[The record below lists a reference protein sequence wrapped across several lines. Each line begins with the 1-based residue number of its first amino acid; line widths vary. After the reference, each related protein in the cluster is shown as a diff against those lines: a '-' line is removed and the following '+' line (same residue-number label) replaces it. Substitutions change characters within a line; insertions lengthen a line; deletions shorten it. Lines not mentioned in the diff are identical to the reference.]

1 MARRVSYA
9 MENSSAIV
17 GNPAEDT
24 PVGENGMRAKLDRL
38 IAVGSFGIACAVGLV
53 GAFVGLKVSSFWIDE
68 LFTAW
73 IVEVGIGLDEFI
85 ARIVTDVHPPVY
97 YVLAFAYAQ
106 LFGDNEVALRSFSA
120 ALAVAAILLFIV
132 TTRAYFSLAARLFG
146 AALATGSFFWFY
158 HAQNARAYSL
168 AFLIGVA
175 MLAISLSILA
185 KRERRETRILP
196 ELAGLAGLMLIGS
209 FVHFYLMYECL
220 AILIVLGFFCP
231 RQRLVLALFAAVLL
245 ASTGLYVK
253 LIIEEF
259 SQYSTTRNWIHGDV
273 GWYLQQLRTAVVYS
287 FTKKA
292 MLALAICIAAL
303 MAQWYFFGRRTRQA
317 SASKAGVVA
326 LGRFPFD
333 PQTALFVG
341 VPLIMLAGG
350 IASSL
355 LIAPNFTDR
364 NLLICAPFL
373 WAFCAKLYDA
383 SVPDA
388 ERPVRIAANLLLSA
402 VVLWTVVTMTVGRE
416 RQWNEPFRQSAE
428 WIRTFPECQGRP
440 IMVINAQPRAWFKPG
455 YSEILYADFYASYLA
470 DFALP
475 QVVFKEDVLAHKLSD
490 EMKEYLQWRVDG
502 NGCPIL
508 AWSIHL
514 IKEEELAEIGRELLK
529 AIDRPNAGRVAQLKI
544 FHDGYPGYV
553 LYAEGP
559 SAGEGSQGRDPRAP
573 PSQRKTGPA
582 PTPTRKAPVLK

>member
-1 MARRVSYA
+1 
-9 MENSSAIV
+9 
-17 GNPAEDT
+17 
-24 PVGENGMRAKLDRL
+24 MRARLDGV

-53 GAFVGLKVSSFWIDE
+53 GAFIGLKVSSFWIDE

-97 YVLAFAYAQ
+97 YVLTFAYAQ
-106 LFGDNEVALRSFSA
+106 LFGDGEVGLRSLSA
-120 ALAVAAILLFIV
+120 ILAVAAILLFIV

-146 AALATGSFFWFY
+146 AAMATGSFFWFY
-158 HAQNARAYSL
+158 QAQNARGYSL

-185 KRERRETRILP
+185 KRARRETRMLP
-196 ELAGLAGLMLIGS
+196 ELAGLAVLMLIGS

-231 RQRLVLALFAAVLL
+231 RQRLVLAVFAAILL
-245 ASTGLYVK
+245 TSTGLYVK

-259 SQYSTTRNWIHGDV
+259 SQYSTTTNWIHGDPY
-273 GWYLQQLRTAVVYS
+273 WYLDQLRTAMTYS

-292 MLALAICIAAL
+292 MLALAICAA
-303 MAQWYFFGRRTRQA
+303 AFATQQHFFARSKLAA
-317 SASKAGVVA
+317 SAPKPAVI
-326 LGRFPFD
+326 GRFPFD
-333 PQTALFVG
+333 PQTTLFVG
-341 VPLIMLAGG
+341 VPLVMLAGG

-383 SVPDA
+383 SVPNA
-388 ERPVRIAANLLLSA
+388 GPRIRMAANLSLSA
-402 VVLWTVVTMTVGRE
+402 VVMWSVVTMTLGRE
-416 RQWNEPFRQSAE
+416 RPWNEPFRESAD
-428 WIRTFPECQGRP
+428 WIRTFPECRDRP
-440 IMVINAQPRAWFKPG
+440 ILVVNAQPRAWFKPG
-455 YSEILYADFYASYLA
+455 YSEILYADFYANYLG
-470 DFALP
+470 DFARP
-475 QVVFKEDVLAHKLSD
+475 QVVFKEDILAHKLTD

-514 IKEEELAEIGRELLK
+514 ITEQELAEAGRELLK
-529 AIDRPNAGRVAQLKI
+529 AIDRPDASRVMQLKVL
-544 FHDGYPGYV
+544 HDGYPGYV
-553 LYAEGP
+553 LYAEG
-559 SAGEGSQGRDPRAP
+559 SVANEGSQGRDPRAP

-582 PTPTRKAPVLK
+582 PTPTRKAPVPK

>member
-1 MARRVSYA
+1 
-9 MENSSAIV
+9 
-17 GNPAEDT
+17 
-24 PVGENGMRAKLDRL
+24 MRAKLDGL
-38 IAVGSFGIACAVGLV
+38 IAVGSFGIACVVGLV

-97 YVLAFAYAQ
+97 YVLAFAHAQ
-106 LFGDNEVALRSFSA
+106 LFGDDEIGLRSLSA
-120 ALAVAAILLFIV
+120 ILAVAAILLFIV
-132 TTRAYFSLAARLFG
+132 ATKAYFSLAARLFG

-158 HAQNARAYSL
+158 QAQNARGYSL

-175 MLAISLSILA
+175 MLAIGLSILD
-185 KRERRETRILP
+185 KRTRREERMLP
-196 ELAGLAGLMLIGS
+196 ELAGLAVLMLIGS

-231 RQRLVLALFAAVLL
+231 RQRLVLAVLAAILL
-245 ASTGLYVK
+245 TSTGLYVK
-253 LIIEEF
+253 VVIEEF
-259 SQYSTTRNWIHGDV
+259 SQYSTTTNWIHSNFF
-273 GWYLQQLRTAVVYS
+273 WYLDQLHAALTYS

-292 MLALAICIAAL
+292 MLALAICAVAL
-303 MAQWYFFGRRTRQA
+303 ATQWRFFGQSTPVA
-317 SASKAGVVA
+317 PASKSGGFA

-333 PQTALFVG
+333 SQTALFVG

-350 IASSL
+350 VASSL

-388 ERPVRIAANLLLSA
+388 ERPVRMAANLLLS
-402 VVLWTVVTMTVGRE
+402 VIVPWTVVSMTAGRD
-416 RQWNEPFRQSAE
+416 RPWNEPFRESAD
-428 WIRTFPECQGRP
+428 WIRTFPECRDRP
-440 IMVINAQPRAWFKPG
+440 VMVINAQPRAWFKPG
-455 YSEILYADFYASYLA
+455 YSEILYADFYANYLA
-470 DFALP
+470 DFAHP
-475 QVVFKEDVLAHKLSD
+475 QVVFKEDILAHKIGD

-514 IKEEELAEIGRELLK
+514 ITEEELLEAGRELLK
-529 AIDRPNAGRVAQLKI
+529 AIDRPNAGRIMQMKVLR
-544 FHDGYPGYV
+544 DGLPGYV
-553 LYAEGP
+553 LYAKGPGGSEGP
-559 SAGEGSQGRDPRAP
+559 QTRDPRAP
-573 PSQRKTGPA
+573 PAQRKTGPA
-582 PTPTRKAPVLK
+582 PTPTRKAPVPQ

>member
-1 MARRVSYA
+1 
-9 MENSSAIV
+9 
-17 GNPAEDT
+17 
-24 PVGENGMRAKLDRL
+24 MRAKFDGL

-73 IVEVGIGLDEFI
+73 IVEVGISLDEFI

-97 YVLAFAYAQ
+97 YMLAFAHAQ
-106 LFGDNEVALRSFSA
+106 LFGDDEVALRSFSA
-120 ALAVAAILLFIV
+120 ICAVAAIFLFIV
-132 TTRAYFSLAARLFG
+132 ATRAYFSLAARLFG

-158 HAQNARAYSL
+158 QAQNARGYSL

-185 KRERRETRILP
+185 KRARRETRMLP
-196 ELAGLAGLMLIGS
+196 ELAGLAVLMLVGS

-231 RQRLVLALFAAVLL
+231 RQRLVLAVFAAILL
-245 ASTGLYVK
+245 TSTGLYVK

-259 SQYSTTRNWIHGDV
+259 SQYSTTTNWIHGSPS
-273 GWYLQQLRTAVVYS
+273 WYFDQLRAAMTYS

-292 MLALAICIAAL
+292 MLALAICAA
-303 MAQWYFFGRRTRQA
+303 AFATQRHFFARSKLAA
-317 SASKAGVVA
+317 SAPKPAVI
-326 LGRFPFD
+326 GRFPFD
-333 PQTALFVG
+333 SQTALFAG

-383 SVPDA
+383 SVPGA
-388 ERPVRIAANLLLSA
+388 ERPVRMAANLSLSA
-402 VVLWTVVTMTVGRE
+402 VVMWSVVTMTLGRE
-416 RQWNEPFRQSAE
+416 RPWNEPFRESAD
-428 WIRTFPECQGRP
+428 WIRTFPECRGRL

-455 YSEILYADFYASYLA
+455 YSEILYADFYANYLG

-475 QVVFKEDVLAHKLSD
+475 QVVFKEDILAHKLSE

-514 IKEEELAEIGRELLK
+514 ITEEELAEAGRELLK
-529 AIDRPNAGRVAQLKI
+529 AIDRPNAGRIMQLKVL
-544 FHDGYPGYV
+544 HDGFPGYV

-559 SAGEGSQGRDPRAP
+559 GGTEISPTRDPRAP

-582 PTPTRKAPVLK
+582 PTPTRKAPVPQ

>member
-1 MARRVSYA
+1 
-9 MENSSAIV
+9 
-17 GNPAEDT
+17 
-24 PVGENGMRAKLDRL
+24 MRAKLDGL

-73 IVEVGIGLDEFI
+73 IVEVGISLDEFI

-106 LFGDNEVALRSFSA
+106 LFGGYAQLFGDDEVGLRSFSA
-120 ALAVAAILLFIV
+120 ICAVAAILLFIV
-132 TTRAYFSLAARLFG
+132 ATKAYFSLAARLFG
-146 AALATGSFFWFY
+146 AAMATGSFFWFY
-158 HAQNARAYSL
+158 QAQNARGYSL

-175 MLAISLSILA
+175 MLAIGLSILD
-185 KRERRETRILP
+185 KRTRRETRMSP
-196 ELAGLAGLMLIGS
+196 ELAGLAVLMLVGS

-231 RQRLVLALFAAVLL
+231 RQRLVLAVFAAVLL
-245 ASTGLYVK
+245 TSTGLYVK

-259 SQYSTTRNWIHGDV
+259 SQYSTTTNWIHGSLS
-273 GWYLQQLRTAVVYS
+273 WYLDQLRAALVYS

-292 MLALAICIAAL
+292 MLALAICVAAL
-303 MAQWYFFGRRTRQA
+303 ATQWRFFARSTPAA
-317 SASKAGVVA
+317 SASKSDVFA

-341 VPLIMLAGG
+341 VPVIVLAGG
-350 IASSL
+350 IASSV

-383 SVPDA
+383 SVPGA
-388 ERPVRIAANLLLSA
+388 ERPVRMAANLLLSA
-402 VVLWTVVTMTVGRE
+402 IVLWTVVAMTVGRE
-416 RQWNEPFRQSAE
+416 RPWNEPFRESAE
-428 WIRTFPECQGRP
+428 WIRTFPECRDRP
-440 IMVINAQPRAWFKPG
+440 VMVINAQPRAWFKPG
-455 YSEILYADFYASYLA
+455 YSEILYADFYANYLA
-470 DFALP
+470 DFAHP
-475 QVVFKEDVLAHKLSD
+475 QVIFKEDIFAHKLTD

-514 IKEEELAEIGRELLK
+514 ITEEELAEAGRELLK
-529 AIDRPNAGRVAQLKI
+529 AIDRPDAGRVVQMKVLY
-544 FHDGYPGYV
+544 DGLPGYV

-559 SAGEGSQGRDPRAP
+559 GGSEGSQTRDPRAP

-582 PTPTRKAPVLK
+582 PTPTRKAPVPK

>member
-1 MARRVSYA
+1 
-9 MENSSAIV
+9 
-17 GNPAEDT
+17 
-24 PVGENGMRAKLDRL
+24 MRAKLDGL

-97 YVLAFAYAQ
+97 YVLALAHAQ
-106 LFGDNEVALRSFSA
+106 LFGDDEVALRSFSA
-120 ALAVAAILLFIV
+120 ICAVAAILLFIV
-132 TTRAYFSLAARLFG
+132 ATRAYFSLAARLFG

-158 HAQNARAYSL
+158 QAQNARGYSL

-175 MLAISLSILA
+175 MLAIGLSILA
-185 KRERRETRILP
+185 KRTRRETRMLP
-196 ELAGLAGLMLIGS
+196 ELAGLAALMLVGS

-220 AILIVLGFFCP
+220 AILLVLGFYCP
-231 RQRLVLALFAAVLL
+231 RQRLVLALFAAILL

-253 LIIEEF
+253 LVIEEF
-259 SQYSTTRNWIHGDV
+259 SQYSTTRNWIHGDIS
-273 GWYLQQLRTAVVYS
+273 WYFQQLSTALTYS

-292 MLALAICIAAL
+292 MLALAICVVAL
-303 MAQWYFFGRRTRQA
+303 AAQWHFFVRSTKAA
-317 SASKAGVVA
+317 SASKPGVLA

-383 SVPDA
+383 SVPGA

-402 VVLWTVVTMTVGRE
+402 VVLWTVVAMTVGRE
-416 RQWNEPFRQSAE
+416 RPWNEPFRESAE

-440 IMVINAQPRAWFKPG
+440 VMVINAQPRAWFKPG

-470 DFALP
+470 DFARP
-475 QVVFKEDVLAHKLSD
+475 QVVFKEDVLAHRLTD

-514 IKEEELAEIGRELLK
+514 ITEEEFAEAARELLK
-529 AIDRPNAGRVAQLKI
+529 AIDRPGAGRVVKTKI
-544 FHDGYPGYV
+544 LHDGFPGYV
-553 LYAEGP
+553 LYSEVTGQ
-559 SAGEGSQGRDPRAP
+559 GEEAATRDPRAP

-582 PTPTRKAPVLK
+582 PTPTRKAPVPPPK

>member
-1 MARRVSYA
+1 
-9 MENSSAIV
+9 
-17 GNPAEDT
+17 
-24 PVGENGMRAKLDRL
+24 MRAKLDGL

-53 GAFVGLKVSSFWIDE
+53 GAFIGLKVSSFWIDE

-73 IVEVGIGLDEFI
+73 IVEVGIDLDEFV

-97 YVLAFAYAQ
+97 YVLTFAYAQ
-106 LFGDNEVALRSFSA
+106 LFGDDEVGLRSLSA
-120 ALAVAAILLFIV
+120 ILAVAAVLLFV
-132 TTRAYFSLAARLFG
+132 AALKAYFSLAARLFG

-158 HAQNARAYSL
+158 QAQNARGYSL
-168 AFLIGVA
+168 TFLIGVA

-185 KRERRETRILP
+185 KRERRETQMLP
-196 ELAGLAGLMLIGS
+196 ELAGLAVLMLLGS

-231 RQRLVLALFAAVLL
+231 RQRLVLAVFAAILL
-245 ASTGLYVK
+245 TSTGLYVK
-253 LIIEEF
+253 FIIEEF
-259 SQYSTTRNWIHGDV
+259 SQYSTTTNWIHSDPS
-273 GWYLQQLRTAVVYS
+273 WYLDQLRAALTYS

-292 MLALAICIAAL
+292 LLALAICVVALAMQWRIFVRSTPAA
-303 MAQWYFFGRRTRQA
+303 AVSTT
-317 SASKAGVVA
+317 GVLA

-333 PQTALFVG
+333 PQTALFIG
-341 VPLIMLAGG
+341 VPVIVLAGG

-364 NLLICAPFL
+364 NLLVCAPFL

-383 SVPDA
+383 SVPGA
-388 ERPVRIAANLLLSA
+388 GRKVRMAANLSLSA
-402 VVLWTVVTMTVGRE
+402 VVMWSVVTMTLGRE
-416 RQWNEPFRQSAE
+416 RPWNEPFRESAD
-428 WIRTFPECQGRP
+428 WIRTFPECRDRP

-455 YSEILYADFYASYLA
+455 YSEILYADFYANYLG
-470 DFALP
+470 DFAHP
-475 QVVFKEDVLAHKLSD
+475 QVVFKEDILAHKMTD

-514 IKEEELAEIGRELLK
+514 ITEDELAQAGRELLK
-529 AIDRPNAGRVAQLKI
+529 TIDRPNAGRIVQLKVL
-544 FHDGYPGYV
+544 HDGLPGYV
-553 LYAEGP
+553 LYAEG
-559 SAGEGSQGRDPRAP
+559 AGASEGSQGRDPRAP

-582 PTPTRKAPVLK
+582 PTPTRKAPTPK

>member
-1 MARRVSYA
+1 
-9 MENSSAIV
+9 
-17 GNPAEDT
+17 
-24 PVGENGMRAKLDRL
+24 MRAKLDGL
-38 IAVGSFGIACAVGLV
+38 IAVGSFGIASAVGLV

-73 IVEVGIGLDEFI
+73 IVEVGITLDEFI

-97 YVLAFAYAQ
+97 YMLAFVQSQ
-106 LFGDNEVALRSFSA
+106 LFGDDEVGLRSLSA
-120 ALAVAAILLFIV
+120 ICAVAAILLFIV
-132 TTRAYFSLAARLFG
+132 ATKAYFSLAARLFG

-158 HAQNARAYSL
+158 QAQNARGYSL

-185 KRERRETRILP
+185 KRARRETRMLP
-196 ELAGLAGLMLIGS
+196 EFAGLAVLMLIGS

-220 AILIVLGFFCP
+220 AILIILGFFCP
-231 RQRLVLALFAAVLL
+231 RQRLVLAVFAAILL
-245 ASTGLYVK
+245 TSTGLYVK
-253 LIIEEF
+253 LVIEEF
-259 SQYSTTRNWIHGDV
+259 SQYSTTTNWIHSNLS
-273 GWYLQQLRTAVVYS
+273 WYLDQLSAAFVYS

-292 MLALAICIAAL
+292 LLALAICVVAL
-303 MAQWYFFGRRTRQA
+303 ATQWRFFAQSTVVA
-317 SASKAGVVA
+317 SASKSGASKSGVFA

-333 PQTALFVG
+333 LQTALFVG
-341 VPLIMLAGG
+341 VPVIVLTGG

-364 NLLICAPFL
+364 NLLICTPFL

-383 SVPDA
+383 SVPGA
-388 ERPVRIAANLLLSA
+388 ERRVRMIANLLLSA
-402 VVLWTVVTMTVGRE
+402 VVLWTVVAMTAGRD
-416 RQWNEPFRQSAE
+416 RPWNEPFRESAD
-428 WIRTFPECQGRP
+428 WIRTFPECRDRP
-440 IMVINAQPRAWFKPG
+440 IMVVNAQPRAWFKPG
-455 YSEILYADFYASYLA
+455 YSEILYADFYANYLG
-470 DFALP
+470 DFAHP
-475 QVVFKEDVLAHKLSD
+475 QVVFKEDIFAHKISD

-514 IKEEELAEIGRELLK
+514 ITEEELVAAGRELLK
-529 AIDRPNAGRVAQLKI
+529 AIDRPDAGRVVQMKVLR
-544 FHDGYPGYV
+544 DGLPGYV

-559 SAGEGSQGRDPRAP
+559 GGSDGSQTRDRRAP

-582 PTPTRKAPVLK
+582 PTPTRKAPLP

>member
-1 MARRVSYA
+1 
-9 MENSSAIV
+9 
-17 GNPAEDT
+17 
-24 PVGENGMRAKLDRL
+24 MRAKLDGL

-73 IVEVGIGLDEFI
+73 IVEVGISLDEFI

-106 LFGDNEVALRSFSA
+106 LFGDDEVGLRSLSA
-120 ALAVAAILLFIV
+120 ILAVAAILLFIV

-158 HAQNARAYSL
+158 QAQNARGYSL
-168 AFLIGVA
+168 AFVIGVA
-175 MLAISLSILA
+175 MLAISLSILD
-185 KRERRETRILP
+185 KRTRRGTRMLP
-196 ELAGLAGLMLIGS
+196 EMAGLAVLMLIGS

-231 RQRLVLALFAAVLL
+231 RQRLVLAVFAAILL
-245 ASTGLYVK
+245 TSTGLYVK
-253 LIIEEF
+253 FVIEEL
-259 SQYSTTRNWIHGDV
+259 SQYSTTTNWIHSNLS
-273 GWYLQQLRTAVVYS
+273 WYLDQLRAALVYS

-292 MLALAICIAAL
+292 MLALAICVAAL
-303 MAQWYFFGRRTRQA
+303 ATQWRFFARPAPAA
-317 SASKAGVVA
+317 STSKAGI

-341 VPLIMLAGG
+341 VPVIVLAGG

-383 SVPDA
+383 SVPGA
-388 ERPVRIAANLLLSA
+388 ERPVRMAANLLLSA
-402 VVLWTVVTMTVGRE
+402 VVLWTVVAMTVGRE
-416 RQWNEPFRQSAE
+416 RPWNEPFRESAD
-428 WIRTFPECQGRP
+428 WIRTFPECRDRP
-440 IMVINAQPRAWFKPG
+440 IMMINAQPRAWFKPG
-455 YSEILYADFYASYLA
+455 YSEILYADFYASYLN
-470 DFALP
+470 DFAHP
-475 QVVFKEDVLAHKLSD
+475 QVIFKEDIFAHKISD

-514 IKEEELAEIGRELLK
+514 ITEKELAEAGSELLR
-529 AIDRPNAGRVAQLKI
+529 AIDRPNSGSIMRMKVL
-544 FHDGYPGYV
+544 HDGFPGYV
-553 LYAEGP
+553 LYAEG
-559 SAGEGSQGRDPRAP
+559 SGGSEGSQSRDPRAP

-582 PTPTRKAPVLK
+582 PTPIRKAPVPK